1 MGWLRMKR
9 PKPPSQQDEISPTK
23 MATSFEVRGLLL
35 LLKLQH
41 GKDGVITIEVIEQI
55 DVTWEHYLRLLRA
68 LEMLRNSA

>member
-9 PKPPSQQDEISPTK
+9 PKPPSQQDENLADENGDHI
-23 MATSFEVRGLLL
+23 EVRGLLL

-55 DVTWEHYLRLLRA
+55 DVTWEHYLRLLESSRDA
-68 LEMLRNSA
+68 